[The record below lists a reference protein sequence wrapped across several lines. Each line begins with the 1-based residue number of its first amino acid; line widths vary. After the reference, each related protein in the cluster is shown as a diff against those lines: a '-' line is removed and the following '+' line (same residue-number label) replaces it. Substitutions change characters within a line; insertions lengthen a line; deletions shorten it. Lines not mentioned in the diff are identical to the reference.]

1 MKASETHLLK
11 FLKKS
16 EQFAVPIYQRT
27 YSWTEPECRQLWDDI
42 IRTGSNDDIRAHFLG
57 SIVYIEKGLYSV
69 TGYSPMLVIDGQQR
83 LTTVSLI
90 IEALARHLEG
100 SGEIIDGFSTNKL
113 RNYYLLNTEETD
125 ERRYK
130 LILSKTDKE
139 TYLSLANQSPSPTNS
154 SYRITKNF
162 ELFQKWI
169 KKSKD
174 IHSLCR
180 GLEKLAIV
188 DITLNR
194 EHDNPQLIFES
205 MNSTGKELSQAD
217 LIRNFVLMDQELDE
231 QHYLYNGFWYP
242 METSFGQEPYAENFD
257 YFMRHYLTVK
267 NSRIPKIGEVYEE
280 FKDYRYN
287 SKQDTAD
294 ILQEVYKYSQYYCA
308 LTLDK
313 EEDPQLAKSFS
324 DIHQLRANVV
334 YPLLLEMY
342 EDYENNALTYE
353 EFLTATKL
361 VETYVFRRA
370 VCDIPT
376 NSMNKTFESFA
387 KRIDK
392 TNYLESVKAE
402 FLLLEANRRFPNDR
416 DFQYHLIR
424 KDIYRFQRRDY
435 LFRKLEN
442 FGRKE
447 PVSVNEYTIE
457 HIMPQNENLSPAWQK
472 ALGEDWERI
481 HSELLHTLGNLTLTG
496 YNSEYSDR
504 PFPEKRDIEGGFRQ
518 SPLFLNRSLGSTEV
532 WNENAILDRANA
544 LSDQALE
551 VWPAPALSNEIL
563 DRYRPAVKERTRR
576 ILPKY
581 TIGDHEHLRRGA
593 AMHDLFLELSR
604 EIQAIDPGV
613 LEDFRKPYV
622 SYKFEGTGFV
632 NVSGISQDIHIGIL
646 MPFTELYDPNKVA
659 AYVPRSKGW
668 GRTGAELLIRNPEEI
683 PYLMGLIRQSFNYL
697 AENGR

>member
-27 YSWTEPECRQLWDDI
+27 YSWTESECRQLWDDI

-100 SGEIIDGFSTNKL
+100 SGEPIDGFSTNKL

-139 TYLSLANQSPSPTNS
+139 TYLALANQSPSPTNS
-154 SYRITKNF
+154 SYRVTKNF

-174 IHSLCR
+174 LRSLCR

-188 DITLNR
+188 DISLNR

-231 QHYLYNGFWYP
+231 QHYLYNGYWYP

-267 NSRIPKIGEVYEE
+267 NSRIPKIGKVYEE

-287 SKQDTAD
+287 SKQDISD
-294 ILQEVYKYSQYYCA
+294 ILQDVYKYSQYYCA

-313 EEDPQLAKSFS
+313 EEDPQLAKVFS

-342 EDYENNALTYE
+342 DDYDNNMLTYE

-361 VETYVFRRA
+361 VESYVFRRA

-387 KRIDK
+387 KKIDK

-532 WNENAILDRANA
+532 WNEEAILGRADI
-544 LSDQALE
+544 LSNQALE
-551 VWPAPALSNEIL
+551 VWTSPALPNEIL

-581 TIGDHEHLRRGA
+581 AIEDHEHLRRGA
-593 AMHDLFLELSR
+593 TMHALFLELSR

-632 NVSGISQDIHIGIL
+632 NVCGISQDIHIGIL
-646 MPFTELYDPNKVA
+646 MPFAELYDPNKVA

-683 PYLMGLIRQSFNYL
+683 PYLMGLIRQSFNFL

>member
-27 YSWTEPECRQLWDDI
+27 YSWTESECRQLWDDI

-100 SGEIIDGFSTNKL
+100 SGEPIDGFSTNKL

-139 TYLSLANQSPSPTNS
+139 TYLALANQSPSPTNS
-154 SYRITKNF
+154 SYRVTKNF

-174 IHSLCR
+174 LRSLCR

-188 DITLNR
+188 DISLNR

-231 QHYLYNGFWYP
+231 QHYLYNGYWYP

-267 NSRIPKIGEVYEE
+267 NSRIPKIGKVYEE

-287 SKQDTAD
+287 SKQDISD
-294 ILQEVYKYSQYYCA
+294 ILQDVYKYSQYYCA

-313 EEDPQLAKSFS
+313 EEDPQLAKVFS

-342 EDYENNALTYE
+342 DDYDNNVLTYE

-361 VETYVFRRA
+361 VESYVFRRA

-387 KRIDK
+387 KKIDK

-532 WNENAILDRANA
+532 WNEEAIIGRADI
-544 LSDQALE
+544 LSNQALE
-551 VWPAPALSNEIL
+551 VWTSPALPNEIL
-563 DRYRPAVKERTRR
+563 DRYRPVVKERSRR
-576 ILPKY
+576 VLPQY
-581 TIGDHEHLRRGA
+581 TIEDHQHLRRGA
-593 AMHDLFLELSR
+593 AMHTLFLELSQ

-632 NVSGISQDIHIGIL
+632 NVADGGQSLHIGIL
-646 MPFTELYDPNKVA
+646 MPFAELYDPNKIA

>member
-27 YSWTEPECRQLWDDI
+27 YSWTESECRQLWDDV

-100 SGEIIDGFSTNKL
+100 SGEPIDGFSTNKL
-113 RNYYLLNTEETD
+113 RNYYLLNPEETG

-139 TYLSLANQSPSPTNS
+139 TYLALANQSPSPTNS
-154 SYRITKNF
+154 SYRVTKNF

-174 IHSLCR
+174 LRSLCR

-188 DITLNR
+188 DISLNR

-231 QHYLYNGFWYP
+231 QHYLYNGYWYP

-267 NSRIPKIGEVYEE
+267 NSRIPKIGKVYEE

-287 SKQDTAD
+287 SKQDISD
-294 ILQEVYKYSQYYCA
+294 ILQDVYKYSQYYCA

-313 EEDPQLAKSFS
+313 EEDPQLAKIFS

-342 EDYENNALTYE
+342 DDYDNNVLTYE

-361 VETYVFRRA
+361 VESYVFRRA

-387 KRIDK
+387 KKIDK

-457 HIMPQNENLSPAWQK
+457 HIMPQNENLSPAWRK

-532 WNENAILDRANA
+532 WNEEAILGRADI
-544 LSDQALE
+544 LSNQALE
-551 VWPAPALSNEIL
+551 VWTSPALPNEIL

-581 TIGDHEHLRRGA
+581 AIEDHEHLRRGA
-593 AMHDLFLELSR
+593 TMHALFLELSR

-632 NVSGISQDIHIGIL
+632 NVCGISQDIHIGIL
-646 MPFTELYDPNKVA
+646 MPFAELYDPNKVA

>member
-27 YSWTEPECRQLWDDI
+27 YSWTESECRQLWDDV

-100 SGEIIDGFSTNKL
+100 SGEPIDGFSTNKL
-113 RNYYLLNTEETD
+113 RNYYLLNPEETG

-139 TYLSLANQSPSPTNS
+139 TYLSLADQGQPPNES
-154 SYRITKNF
+154 SYRVTKNF
-162 ELFQKWI
+162 ELFQKYI
-169 KKSKD
+169 ERSKD
-174 IHSLCR
+174 LQPLCQ

-188 DITLNR
+188 DISLNR

-205 MNSTGKELSQAD
+205 MNSTGKELSQSD

-231 QHYLYNGFWYP
+231 QHYLYNYFWYP
-242 METSFGQEPYAENFD
+242 METSFGQESYVEDFD

-267 NSRIPKIGEVYEE
+267 TGSTPPVRKVYEE
-280 FKDYRYN
+280 FKDFRRN
-287 SKQDTAD
+287 SKQDISD
-294 ILQEVYKYSQYYCA
+294 ILQDVYKFSQYYCA

-313 EEDPQLAKSFS
+313 EQDPQLAEVFF
-324 DIHQLRANVV
+324 DIHQLRAAVV

-342 EDYENNALTYE
+342 DDYENNILTYK

-361 VETYVFRRA
+361 VESYVLRQA
-370 VCDIPT
+370 ICDIPP
-376 NSMNKTFESFA
+376 NSMNKTIESFA

-392 TNYLESVKAE
+392 DNYLESFQAE
-402 FLLLEANRRFPNDR
+402 FLLLQGNRRFPD
-416 DFQYHLIR
+416 DQEFQNQIIKKNIYHFR
-424 KDIYRFQRRDY
+424 RRDY

-457 HIMPQNENLSPAWQK
+457 HIMPQNENLSPVWQK

-532 WNENAILDRANA
+532 WNEEAILDRADI
-544 LSDQALE
+544 LSNQALE
-551 VWPAPALSNEIL
+551 VWTSPALPNEIL

-581 TIGDHEHLRRGA
+581 AIEDHEHLRRGA
-593 AMHDLFLELSR
+593 AMHALFLELSR

-632 NVSGISQDIHIGIL
+632 NVCGISQDIHIGIL
-646 MPFTELYDPNKVA
+646 MPFAELYDPNKVA

>member
-1 MKASETHLLK
+1 
-11 FLKKS
+11 
-16 EQFAVPIYQRT
+16 
-27 YSWTEPECRQLWDDI
+27 
-42 IRTGSNDDIRAHFLG
+42 
-57 SIVYIEKGLYSV
+57 
-69 TGYSPMLVIDGQQR
+69 MLVIDGQQR

-100 SGEIIDGFSTNKL
+100 SGEPIDGFSTNKL

-139 TYLSLANQSPSPTNS
+139 TYLALANQSPSPTNS
-154 SYRITKNF
+154 SYRVTKNF

-174 IHSLCR
+174 LRSLCR

-188 DITLNR
+188 DISLNR

-231 QHYLYNGFWYP
+231 QHYLYNGYWYP

-267 NSRIPKIGEVYEE
+267 NSRIPKIGKVYEE

-287 SKQDTAD
+287 SKQDISD
-294 ILQEVYKYSQYYCA
+294 ILQDVYKYSQYYCA

-313 EEDPQLAKSFS
+313 EEDPQLAKVFS

-342 EDYENNALTYE
+342 DDYDNNMLTYE

-361 VETYVFRRA
+361 VESYVFRRA

-387 KRIDK
+387 KKIDK

-532 WNENAILDRANA
+532 WNEEAILGRADI
-544 LSDQALE
+544 LSNQALE
-551 VWPAPALSNEIL
+551 VWTSPALPNEIL

-581 TIGDHEHLRRGA
+581 AIEDHEHLRRGA
-593 AMHDLFLELSR
+593 TMHALFLELSR

-632 NVSGISQDIHIGIL
+632 NVCGISQDIHIGIL
-646 MPFTELYDPNKVA
+646 MPFAELYDPNKVA

-683 PYLMGLIRQSFNYL
+683 PYLMGLIRQSFNFL